1 MYSEGI
7 CYGFLNEFGTLFAIV
22 LHYSSVY
29 VLIQDEAFAHLCHAF
44 GVAPMLGAWS
54 RSRRR
59 RGRRPLHAI
68 GVG

>member
-7 CYGFLNEFGTLFAIV
+7 CYGFLNEFGTLVAIV
-22 LHYSSVY
+22 LHSFPVY
-29 VLIQDEAFAHLCHAF
+29 VFIQDEAFAYLFHAF

-68 GVG
+68 GIG